1 MSWDFSGGP
10 VVKTPLFHCKGH
22 RFNPWSGNYIGKD
35 PDAGK
40 DEGRR
45 RRGKP
50 RTIWL
55 DSVTDS
61 MDNSLNKL
69 WEMVKTGK
77 SGLLQ
82 SMGSQ
87 RVGHD

>member
-1 MSWDFSGGP
+1 MFIGGTDAEAEAP
-10 VVKTPLFHCKGH
+10 ILWPPDAKSQL
-22 RFNPWSGNYIGKD
+22 IGKD

-50 RTIWL
+50 RTRRL
-55 DSVTDS
+55 DGITDS

-69 WEMVKTGK
+69 WEMVRTGK

-82 SMGSQ
+82 SVGSQ

>member
-1 MSWDFSGGP
+1 MFIGGTDAEAEAP
-10 VVKTPLFHCKGH
+10 ILWPPDTKSRL
-22 RFNPWSGNYIGKD
+22 IGKD

-50 RTIWL
+50 RTRWL
-55 DSVTDS
+55 DGITDS

-69 WEMVKTGK
+69 WEMVRTGK

-82 SMGSQ
+82 SVGSQ